1 MKNTYVLFAVIILTF
16 RNSER
21 FRFVSSLLSI
31 KKKLKYQNKKINL
44 GQSAQAESLP
54 QTRFFP
60 RFYQMHGPP
69 TQQLAESIIV
79 LERLDNRNLFI
90 LQNITTAGKT
100 FNYNSVHYPKSLL
113 ISIKQIRSSQLYL
126 FFQVLNYSSA
136 NTSRLL
142 STHELFSVH
151 RVSIILFHEVIDLPK
166 KIFVG
171 KA

>member
-44 GQSAQAESLP
+44 GK
-54 QTRFFP
+54 
-60 RFYQMHGPP
+60 MHGPP